1 MAQSK
6 KLTLQVRNVNN
17 LLRCRLCDGYF
28 REPYTIIECL
38 HTFCK
43 VCIMQYVADR
53 ENVRCPNCGID
64 LGTDAMKIIR
74 ADHVLENIVNKI
86 YEAVTQQDSKEASK
100 PAAESPAKKAKV
112 DEQGKSATV
121 YRVRRGEEITFE
133 LKLNEAAHITPGS
146 AASGGA
152 SSSDEAAAAQSSQ
165 KAESNGSARS
175 KFAPLERPF
184 VRVSDKASIKLLR
197 KFIAEKLGVPVEE
210 VDITCKN
217 VVLPDNH
224 TLEFIKK
231 TQWTA
236 GGLMVLGYQKRVRK
250 L

>member
-1 MAQSK
+1 VSE
-6 KLTLQVRNVNN
+6 LRNRFRDGRHENN
-17 LLRCRLCDGYF
+17 SCGPCTGEHRQQNIRGCDPTGLERGFQAYF
-28 REPYTIIECL
+28 RL
-38 HTFCK
+38 LLF
-43 VCIMQYVADR
+43 VF
-53 ENVRCPNCGID
+53 
-64 LGTDAMKIIR
+64 
-74 ADHVLENIVNKI
+74 
-86 YEAVTQQDSKEASK
+86 SASHL
-100 PAAESPAKKAKV
+100 PISCAAAAESPAKKAKV

>member
-43 VCIMQYVADR
+43 VCITQYVADR

-64 LGTDAMKIIR
+64 LGTDAMKIVR

-86 YEAVTQQDSKEASK
+86 YDAVTQQDSKDASPK
-100 PAAESPAKKAKV
+100 PVAESPAKRPKI
-112 DEQGKSATV
+112 DEQGKNTTV

-133 LKLNEAAHITPGS
+133 LKLNAELAAA
-146 AASGGA
+146 AASGA
-152 SSSDEAAAAQSSQ
+152 SSSDDPAAAAQSPQ
-165 KAESNGSARS
+165 KAESDGPPSRG
-175 KFAPLERPF
+175 KFVSLERPF

-236 GGLMVLGYQKRVRK
+236 GGLMVLCYQRRVRK
-250 L
+250 F